1 MGNAVKFTERGH
13 VQLRVNDEQCR
24 LHLTI
29 QDTGIGIAQDKLER
43 IFDPF
48 AQADAST
55 TRRFGGT
62 GLGTTISRQLVQL
75 MGGAISVSSREGE
88 GTQFHVQLPLPIGQ
102 APIDEAVASAV
113 QLPPLHILAAD
124 DVPQNL
130 EMLQVVM
137 QRHGHQVVS
146 ASDGLQALQL
156 RQTQAF
162 DIILMDLQMPHMDG
176 LQASMAIRA
185 WEAEHQ
191 QPRIPVIALSA
202 SVLEQDRRASDA
214 AGMDG
219 FAAKPLEQH
228 KLLQE
233 MARVLQGRTASES
246 GKHQPAAGASVVPAV
261 LAHAAAESEVVDW
274 HTGLQLWGSEAALRT
289 AWSRFLNEQHSRV
302 PELQSLSQHGDWDTA
317 LAVVHRMRGA
327 AGNLA
332 LLRSAE
338 VTSAAPALAPAAIAA
353 EAGLSAAA
361 RTQVQEALQALTEAL
376 QGGEIDS
383 EALQQLQQLLPEAM
397 VAALQA
403 AIDMFGFDQ
412 ALQCAQALASS
423 VSTSSDSERKPPHA
437 AQA

>member
-130 EMLQVVM
+130 ELLQVVM

-274 HTGLQLWGSEAALRT
+274 HTGLQLWGSEAA
-289 AWSRFLNEQHSRV
+289 
-302 PELQSLSQHGDWDTA
+302 
-317 LAVVHRMRGA
+317 
-327 AGNLA
+327 
-332 LLRSAE
+332 
-338 VTSAAPALAPAAIAA
+338 PALAPAAIAA

>member
-1 MGNAVKFTERGH
+1 M
-13 VQLRVNDEQCR
+13 
-24 LHLTI
+24 
-29 QDTGIGIAQDKLER
+29 
-43 IFDPF
+43 
-48 AQADAST
+48 
-55 TRRFGGT
+55 
-62 GLGTTISRQLVQL
+62 
-75 MGGAISVSSREGE
+75 
-88 GTQFHVQLPLPIGQ
+88 
-102 APIDEAVASAV
+102 
-113 QLPPLHILAAD
+113 
-124 DVPQNL
+124 
-130 EMLQVVM
+130 
-137 QRHGHQVVS
+137 
-146 ASDGLQALQL
+146 
-156 RQTQAF
+156 
-162 DIILMDLQMPHMDG
+162 
-176 LQASMAIRA
+176 
-185 WEAEHQ
+185 
-191 QPRIPVIALSA
+191 
-202 SVLEQDRRASDA
+202 
-214 AGMDG
+214 
-219 FAAKPLEQH
+219 
-228 KLLQE
+228 
-233 MARVLQGRTASES
+233 
-246 GKHQPAAGASVVPAV
+246 
-261 LAHAAAESEVVDW
+261 DW

-383 EALQQLQQLLPEAM
+383 EALQQLLPEAM

>member
-13 VQLRVNDEQCR
+13 VQLRVNDEQRR

-130 EMLQVVM
+130 ELLQVVM

-233 MARVLQGRTASES
+233 MACVLQGRTASES
-246 GKHQPAAGASVVPAV
+246 GKHQPAAGASAVPAV

-274 HTGLQLWGSEAALRT
+274 HTGLQLWGQRGSAAHGVVAFSERAAQPSARAAELVPAWRLGYSPGCGAPYAWRRRQSGFAAQRRGHQCSAGTGAGCHSCRGRAERRCTDPGAGST
-289 AWSRFLNEQHSRV
+289 AGF
-302 PELQSLSQHGDWDTA
+302 D
-317 LAVVHRMRGA
+317 RGA
-327 AGNLA
+327 AG
-332 LLRSAE
+332 R
-338 VTSAAPALAPAAIAA
+338 
-353 EAGLSAAA
+353 
-361 RTQVQEALQALTEAL
+361 
-376 QGGEIDS
+376 
-383 EALQQLQQLLPEAM
+383 
-397 VAALQA
+397 
-403 AIDMFGFDQ
+403 
-412 ALQCAQALASS
+412 
-423 VSTSSDSERKPPHA
+423 
-437 AQA
+437 

>member
-75 MGGAISVSSREGE
+75 MSGAISVSSREGE

-130 EMLQVVM
+130 ELLQVVM

-156 RQTQAF
+156 RQ
-162 DIILMDLQMPHMDG
+162 
-176 LQASMAIRA
+176 
-185 WEAEHQ
+185 
-191 QPRIPVIALSA
+191 
-202 SVLEQDRRASDA
+202 
-214 AGMDG
+214 
-219 FAAKPLEQH
+219 
-228 KLLQE
+228 E
-233 MARVLQGRTASES
+233 MARVLQGRTVSES
-246 GKHQPAAGASVVPAV
+246 GKHQPAAGASAVPAV

-274 HTGLQLWGSEAALRT
+274 HTGLQLWGSE
-289 AWSRFLNEQHSRV
+289 
-302 PELQSLSQHGDWDTA
+302 
-317 LAVVHRMRGA
+317 
-327 AGNLA
+327 
-332 LLRSAE
+332 
-338 VTSAAPALAPAAIAA
+338 AAPALAPAAIAA

>member
-130 EMLQVVM
+130 ELLQVVM

-156 RQTQAF
+156 RQ
-162 DIILMDLQMPHMDG
+162 
-176 LQASMAIRA
+176 
-185 WEAEHQ
+185 
-191 QPRIPVIALSA
+191 
-202 SVLEQDRRASDA
+202 
-214 AGMDG
+214 
-219 FAAKPLEQH
+219 
-228 KLLQE
+228 E

-246 GKHQPAAGASVVPAV
+246 GKHQPAAGASAVPAV

-338 VTSAAPALAPAAIAA
+338 VTSAAPALAPAAMAA

>member
-130 EMLQVVM
+130 ELLQVVM

-146 ASDGLQALQL
+146 ASDGLQAL
-156 RQTQAF
+156 
-162 DIILMDLQMPHMDG
+162 
-176 LQASMAIRA
+176 
-185 WEAEHQ
+185 
-191 QPRIPVIALSA
+191 
-202 SVLEQDRRASDA
+202 
-214 AGMDG
+214 
-219 FAAKPLEQH
+219 
-228 KLLQE
+228 
-233 MARVLQGRTASES
+233 
-246 GKHQPAAGASVVPAV
+246 
-261 LAHAAAESEVVDW
+261 
-274 HTGLQLWGSEAALRT
+274 
-289 AWSRFLNEQHSRV
+289 
-302 PELQSLSQHGDWDTA
+302 
-317 LAVVHRMRGA
+317 
-327 AGNLA
+327 
-332 LLRSAE
+332 
-338 VTSAAPALAPAAIAA
+338 
-353 EAGLSAAA
+353 
-361 RTQVQEALQALTEAL
+361 
-376 QGGEIDS
+376 
-383 EALQQLQQLLPEAM
+383 
-397 VAALQA
+397 
-403 AIDMFGFDQ
+403 
-412 ALQCAQALASS
+412 
-423 VSTSSDSERKPPHA
+423 
-437 AQA
+437 